1 MDPEENLKLFT
12 KLYTDDIFNIH
23 KTMEEA
29 FMKKKSRKPK
39 EEPVVSS
46 FDLFKAFYD
55 TYTEKLIQHSA
66 KYVASYKEIMAHITD
81 GSRTLLE
88 IRQYLGNFST
98 AYLNDTNTFSKM
110 GDSFPAAENIFES
123 LVKKYP
129 KIEFVTDDTVDGG
142 VGDLPRISFRIPIS
156 MKYVSLENND
166 AWEITP
172 EIQPISIVFNTL
184 GLAKYISTNLNHP
197 YMPKSQNLISAPII
211 TQKRTVNDTYML
223 DVIDDTISLFRKFDA
238 KQLCQPVELFIGKK
252 CTVCSARDKDVN
264 ATCRESGAVMHKSC
278 GKVYNGALYNPTF
291 IKECSSC
298 KKENLFWVIKSGN
311 VICESC
317 NNE

>member
-12 KLYTDDIFNIH
+12 KLYTDDFYKTH
-23 KTMEEA
+23 KIIEEA

-39 EEPVVSS
+39 EEPVSS
-46 FDLFKAFYD
+46 FDLFKDFYD
-55 TYTEKLIQHSA
+55 TYTEKLSQYAA
-66 KYVASYKEIMAHITD
+66 KYVASYKEIMTSITD

-98 AYLNDTNTFSKM
+98 SYLNDTNTFSKI
-110 GDSFPAAENIFES
+110 GDTFPSAENVFES
-123 LVKKYP
+123 IVKKYP
-129 KIEFVTDDTVDGG
+129 KIEFVIDDTVDSGIA
-142 VGDLPRISFRIPIS
+142 DLPRISFKIPIS

-172 EIQPISIVFNTL
+172 EIQPISTVFNTS
-184 GLAKYISTNLNHP
+184 GLAKFISTNLNHP
-197 YMPKSQNLISAPII
+197 YIPKGGNLISTPII
-211 TQKRTVNDTYML
+211 TQKRIVSDTYIL

-252 CTVCSARDKDVN
+252 CIVCSVRDKDVT
-264 ATCRESGAVMHKSC
+264 ATCRESGATMHKSC
-278 GKVYNGALYNPTF
+278 GKVFNGALYNPTF
-291 IKECSSC
+291 VKECSSC